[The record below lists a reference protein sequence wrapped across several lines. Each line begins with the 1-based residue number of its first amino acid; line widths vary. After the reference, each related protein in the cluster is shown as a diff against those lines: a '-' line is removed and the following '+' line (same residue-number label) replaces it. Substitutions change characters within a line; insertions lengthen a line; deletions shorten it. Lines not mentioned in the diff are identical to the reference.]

1 VSKAECALDRIFRA
15 ESRAVLATLIRLLGD
30 FDLAEDALQ
39 DAFTAAL
46 ETWSKDGV
54 PTSPGAW
61 LTTTARRK
69 AIDRIRHLKIV
80 EAKRSEL
87 ALSLRLDQEIHGPQD
102 EFEVSPIPDDQLRL
116 IFTCCHPAL
125 SREAQ
130 VALTLRTLGGLS
142 VGEIARA
149 FFVTEA
155 TIAQR
160 IARAKQKI
168 VRARIPYEIP
178 DRATLAPRLNSVLS
192 VLYLMFNEGYL
203 ATSHEQ
209 LVRGDLVADALRL
222 ARGLSALLPDEPEPM
237 GLLAL
242 MLLHDSRREARVSDA
257 GDLVL
262 LEDQDRTKWKR
273 SQIEEGIRLVEQAL
287 RMRRPGPYQ
296 IQGAI
301 AAVHA
306 EAPTAADT
314 DWRQIAIL
322 YEQLLHYERTPVIE
336 LNRAVAVSFA
346 TSPSDALS
354 LLEDIERTGALDQY
368 APFHLARAD
377 MFRRLGRTDQAWECY
392 RRALPVA
399 QNELVRQFI
408 ERRMQHAPKIVPPSP
423 LFVNDEKV
431 RNDTAQEKES
441 S

>member
-1 VSKAECALDRIFRA
+1 MSQAKYTLDQVFRA
-15 ESRAVLATLIRLLGD
+15 ESRAVLATLIRMLGD

-54 PTSPGAW
+54 PASPGAW
-61 LTTTARRK
+61 LTTTARNK
-69 AIDRIRHLKIV
+69 AIDRLRHLKIV

-87 ALSLRLDQEIHGPQD
+87 ALSLRLDREVPGPLD

-142 VGEIARA
+142 VPEIARA
-149 FFVTEA
+149 FLVSEA
-155 TIAQR
+155 TIGQR

-168 VRARIPYEIP
+168 ARARIPYEIP
-178 DRATLAPRLNSVLS
+178 DRATLGPRLNAVLS

-203 ATSHEQ
+203 ATSSEH
-209 LVRGDLVADALRL
+209 LVRGALVADALRL
-222 ARGLSALLPDEPEPM
+222 AHGLSALLPDEPEPM

-242 MLLHDSRREARVSDA
+242 MLLHDSRRDARVSDA

-273 SQIEEGIRLVEQAL
+273 PQIEEGTRLVEQAL

-306 EAPTAADT
+306 EAPTATDT

-336 LNRAVAVSFA
+336 LNRAVAISFA
-346 TSPSDALS
+346 ASPVEALS
-354 LLEDIERTGALDQY
+354 LLEKIERTGALDQY

-377 MFRRLGRTDQAWECY
+377 MFRRLGRTDQARECY

-399 QNELVRQFI
+399 QNEQVRQFI
-408 ERRMQHAPKIVPPSP
+408 EQRLEDAPKITCPST
-423 LFVNDEKV
+423 LFETGENG
-431 RNDTAQEKES
+431 S
-441 S
+441 

>member
-1 VSKAECALDRIFRA
+1 VSQAADTLERIFRA
-15 ESRAVLATLIRLLGD
+15 EFRAVLATLIRLLGD

-39 DAFTAAL
+39 DAFAAAL
-46 ETWSKDGV
+46 ETWSKNGV
-54 PTSPGAW
+54 PACPGAW

-69 AIDRIRHLKIV
+69 AIDRLRHLKIV
-80 EAKRSEL
+80 EAKHSEL
-87 ALSLRLDQEIHGPQD
+87 ALSLRLGQEMRGPD
-102 EFEVSPIPDDQLRL
+102 EELEVSPIPDDQLRL
-116 IFTCCHPAL
+116 MFTCCHPAL
-125 SREAQ
+125 SCEAR

-142 VGEIARA
+142 IAEIARA
-149 FFVTEA
+149 FLVTEA

-160 IARAKQKI
+160 LARAKQKI
-168 VRARIPYEIP
+168 ARAHIPYEIP
-178 DRATLAPRLNSVLS
+178 NRATLAPRLDAVLS

-203 ATSHEQ
+203 ATTHGH

-222 ARGLSALLPDEPEPM
+222 ARCLTALLPDEPEPM

-242 MLLHDSRREARVSDA
+242 MLLHDSRREARINGD

-262 LEDQDRTKWKR
+262 LEDQDRSKWKR
-273 SQIEEGIRLVEQAL
+273 LQIEEGIQLVERAL

-306 EAPTAADT
+306 EAPAAADT
-314 DWRQIAIL
+314 DWRQIAVL
-322 YEQLLHYERTPVIE
+322 YEQLMHYERTPVIE

-346 TSPSDALS
+346 IDPGEGLL
-354 LLEDIERTGALDQY
+354 LLEDIERTGELDRY

-377 MFRRLGRTDQAWECY
+377 MFRRLGRSDQARECY

-399 QNELVRQFI
+399 QNGQIRRFI
-408 ERRMQHAPKIVPPSP
+408 EQRLRDAPEIARSST
-423 LFVNDEKV
+423 LLATGEKGC
-431 RNDTAQEKES
+431 
-441 S
+441 

>member
-1 VSKAECALDRIFRA
+1 VNQTADAVDRIFSE
-15 ESRAVLATLIRLLGD
+15 ESRPVLATLIRLLGD

-46 ETWSKDGV
+46 ETWPKNGL

-69 AIDRIRHLKIV
+69 AIDRLRHLRIV
-80 EAKRSEL
+80 EATRSEL
-87 ALSLRLDQEIHGPQD
+87 ALSLRLDREACDSHY
-102 EFEVSPIPDDQLRL
+102 ELEVSPVSDDQLRL

-142 VGEIARA
+142 TAEIARA
-149 FFVTEA
+149 FLVSDA

-168 VRARIPYEIP
+168 ARACIPYEIP
-178 DRATLAPRLNSVLS
+178 DRESLAPRLDAVLS
-192 VLYLMFNEGYL
+192 VLYLVFNEGYL
-203 ATSHEQ
+203 ATSYEH
-209 LVRGDLVADALRL
+209 LVRRDLVADALRL
-222 ARGLSALLPDEPEPM
+222 ARGLAALLPNEPEPV

-242 MLLHDSRREARVSDA
+242 MLLHDSRREARVSDE

-262 LEDQDRTKWKR
+262 LEKQDRNKWNR
-273 SQIEEGIRLVEQAL
+273 PQIGEGVRLIERAL

-306 EAPTAADT
+306 EASTAADT

-322 YEQLLHYERTPVIE
+322 YDQLLGYERTPVIE

-346 TSPSDALS
+346 VSPVEGLS
-354 LLEDIERTGALDQY
+354 LLEDIERSGALEQY
-368 APFHLARAD
+368 APLHLARAD
-377 MFRRLGRTDQAWECY
+377 MLCRLGRNDEAFECY
-392 RRALPVA
+392 ERALPFVP
-399 QNELVRQFI
+399 NEQVRRFI
-408 ERRMQHAPKIVPPSP
+408 EQRLHREKTAEANVGHQTGTKSPSGANP
-423 LFVNDEKV
+423 V
-431 RNDTAQEKES
+431 
-441 S
+441 

>member
-1 VSKAECALDRIFRA
+1 MSQAARTLDRIFRA
-15 ESRAVLATLIRLLGD
+15 QSGPVLATLIRVLGD
-30 FDLAEDALQ
+30 FQLAEDALQ
-39 DAFTAAL
+39 DALTVAL
-46 ETWSKDGV
+46 ETWSKDGL
-54 PTSPGAW
+54 PASPAAW

-69 AIDRIRHLKIV
+69 AVDRLRHLRIV
-80 EAKRSEL
+80 EAKSSEL
-87 ALSLRLDQEIHGPQD
+87 ALSIRLDLESHSPRG
-102 EFEVSPIPDDQLRL
+102 ELEVSPVPDDQLRL

-142 VGEIARA
+142 IAEIARA
-149 FFVTEA
+149 FLVNEA

-160 IARAKQKI
+160 VARAKQKI
-168 VRARIPYEIP
+168 ARARIPYEIP
-178 DRATLAPRLNSVLS
+178 DRESLTFRLDAVLS
-192 VLYLMFNEGYL
+192 VLYLVFNEGYL
-203 ATSHEQ
+203 ATSNGE
-209 LVRGDLVADALRL
+209 LVRGDLVDDALRL
-222 ARGLSALLPDEPEPM
+222 ARGLSPLLPDEPEAI

-242 MLLHDSRREARVSDA
+242 MLLHDSRREARVSDE

-273 SQIEEGIRLVEQAL
+273 HQIEEGLRLVHEAL

-314 DWRQIAIL
+314 DWRQIAVL
-322 YEQLLHYERTPVIE
+322 YERLLHYEGTPVIE

-346 TSPSDALS
+346 VSPVEGLK
-354 LLEDIERTGALDQY
+354 LLEGIERTGVLEQY

-377 MFRRLGRTDQAWECY
+377 MFRRLGRSDEAQEFY
-392 RRALPVA
+392 RRALTFA
-399 QNELVRQFI
+399 QNEQVHRFI
-408 ERRMQHAPKIVPPSP
+408 EKQLHGGAG
-423 LFVNDEKV
+423 
-431 RNDTAQEKES
+431 
-441 S
+441 

>member
-1 VSKAECALDRIFRA
+1 MNEAADAVDRIFRA
-15 ESRAVLATLIRLLGD
+15 ESRPVLATLIRLLGD

-46 ETWSKDGV
+46 ETWPKNGL
-54 PTSPGAW
+54 PASPAAW

-69 AIDRIRHLKIV
+69 AIDRLRHLRIV
-80 EAKRSEL
+80 EATRSQL
-87 ALSLRLDQEIHGPQD
+87 TLSLRLDQEAYGSQY
-102 EFEVSPIPDDQLRL
+102 ELEVSPVSDDQLRL

-142 VGEIARA
+142 IAEIAHA
-149 FFVTEA
+149 FLVTDA

-168 VRARIPYEIP
+168 ARARIPYEIP
-178 DRATLAPRLNSVLS
+178 DRESLAPRLDAVLH
-192 VLYLMFNEGYL
+192 VLYLVFNEGYL
-203 ATSHEQ
+203 ATSHEH
-209 LVRGDLVADALRL
+209 LVRRDLVADAVRL
-222 ARGLSALLPDEPEPM
+222 ARGLAALLPSEPEPV

-242 MLLHDSRREARVSDA
+242 MLLHDSRREARVSDE

-262 LEDQDRTKWKR
+262 LEDQARNKWNR
-273 SQIEEGIRLVEQAL
+273 PQIDEGVRLIECAL

-306 EAPTAADT
+306 EASMAADT
-314 DWRQIAIL
+314 DWLQIAVL
-322 YEQLLHYERTPVIE
+322 YEQLLRYERTPVIE

-346 TSPSDALS
+346 ISPAEGLS
-354 LLEDIERTGALDQY
+354 LLEDIEGTGALEQY

-377 MFRRLGRTDQAWECY
+377 MLCRLGRNDEALECHE
-392 RRALPVA
+392 RALPFA
-399 QNELVRQFI
+399 PNEQVRRFI
-408 ERRMQHAPKIVPPSP
+408 EQQLHQGRQQRLLHKHC
-423 LFVNDEKV
+423 L
-431 RNDTAQEKES
+431 
-441 S
+441 